1 MLNSLSIFLIAFTEA
16 ATLPLVLAYSYGFS
30 LRFPLFSGQIWS
42 LPNLG
47 LVKIVEIS
55 EKDNSVWYILY
66 PFDDLGEIHKS
77 SRRDFTLHCRQPKAS
92 QEELEEAKNIVPF
105 PNSEE

>member
-1 MLNSLSIFLIAFTEA
+1 MLKSFSVFLNAFTEIV
-16 ATLPLVLAYSYGFS
+16 TSSLVMAYAFRLS
-30 LRFPLFSGQIWS
+30 LKFPLFSGQIWA

-77 SRRDFTLHCRQPKAS
+77 SRTDFTLHCRQPNVA
-92 QEELEEAKNIVPF
+92 QEEIEEVENVVPF

>member
-1 MLNSLSIFLIAFTEA
+1 MLKSLSIFLIAFTEVI
-16 ATLPLVLAYSYGFS
+16 TSPLVMAYSFS
-30 LRFPLFSGQIWS
+30 LSLKFPLFSGQIWA

-55 EKDNSVWYILY
+55 EQDNSVWYILY
-66 PFDDLGEIHKS
+66 PFDDFGEIHKS
-77 SRRDFTLHCRQPKAS
+77 SRKDFTLHCRQPS
-92 QEELEEAKNIVPF
+92 TEQEEIEEAKNIVPF

>member
-1 MLNSLSIFLIAFTEA
+1 MLKVCSILINALAEVLTA
-16 ATLPLVLAYSYGFS
+16 PLLRSYTANFS
-30 LRFPLFSGQIWS
+30 IKFPLFSGQIWR

-55 EKDNSVWYILY
+55 EQDDSVWYILY

-77 SRRDFTLHCRQPKAS
+77 PRKDFTRHCRQPS
-92 QEELEEAKNIVPF
+92 LDQEEIQKAENIVLF

>member
-1 MLNSLSIFLIAFTEA
+1 MLKVCSILLNALAEVLTA
-16 ATLPLVLAYSYGFS
+16 PLLRSYTKNFS
-30 LRFPLFSGQIWS
+30 VKFPLFSGQIWR

-55 EKDNSVWYILY
+55 EQDNSIWYILY
-66 PFDDLGEIHKS
+66 PFEDLSEIHKS
-77 SRRDFTLHCRQPKAS
+77 SRRDFTLHCRQPNAE
-92 QEELEEAKNIVPF
+92 QEEIEKIENVVPF

>member
-1 MLNSLSIFLIAFTEA
+1 MLKSLSIILTTFAEI
-16 ATLPLVLAYSYGFS
+16 ATLPLVMAYAFRFS
-30 LRFPLFSGQIWS
+30 IKFPLFSGQIWA

-55 EKDNSVWYILY
+55 EKDNSIWYILY
-66 PFDDLGEIHKS
+66 PFDDLSEIHKS
-77 SRRDFTLHCRQPKAS
+77 SRRDFTLHCRQPNAE
-92 QEELEEAKNIVPF
+92 QEEIEKVENVVPF